1 MSNSET
7 NLTKIEVMVQVGG
20 TGFQPVKVDSS
31 TGFQPVEE
39 GSTGFQPV
47 EDIEALRQRAYLV
60 MKDVES
66 YSGYMPSVN
75 EVKILKQEGNLMTT
89 RWDAEIGGAP
99 ITWIQEVESV
109 DESQEMIFE
118 AVEGDFDVFRGRWS
132 VAESDGRVELKLL
145 IEYRLGIPVIENILR
160 PILKKKI
167 KANSELMLQALAAQV
182 GK

>member
-7 NLTKIEVMVQVGG
+7 HLTKIEVMAQVGG
-20 TGFQPVKVDSS
+20 TGFQPV
-31 TGFQPVEE
+31 E
-39 GSTGFQPV
+39 PV

-75 EVKILKQEGNLMTT
+75 EVKILKQEGNLMIT
-89 RWDAEIGGAP
+89 RWDAQIGGAP
-99 ITWIQEVESV
+99 ITWIQEVELV

-132 VAESDGRVELKLL
+132 VAESDGRVELRLL
-145 IEYRLGIPVIENILR
+145 IEYRLGIPVIENVLG
-160 PILKKKI
+160 PILKKKV
-167 KANSELMLQALAAQV
+167 KANSELMLEALAARV
-182 GK
+182 GR